1 MPTRSGRTG
10 TTEES
15 ECTTFFN
22 DDDGGSRYSRYLVR
36 ARDSAVARRSSRER
50 RSPQAN
56 FTGVLEDRTLGLH
69 LK

>member
-22 DDDGGSRYSRYLVR
+22 DDDGGSRYLVR